1 MRNLFFVLSLLLT
14 TGLLGG
20 CGVVRDIAND
30 TCSGGS
36 YNAAICPNILDRMVP
51 KAPAVEKDSPKRE
64 IKCWVEVKTWR
75 KANVVL
81 QESTRT
87 CKPEKAGVDQVLP
100 GLALLLLL
108 GFWLKGDEGLGY
120 KAQMKKE
127 AREGLKAIPWLLGWA
142 ALAALLGGLLLGV
155 SGKEEA
161 PKEEAPKEEAMCSE
175 WRDGEEVTAPCWVL
189 RQRGR

>member
-1 MRNLFFVLSLLLT
+1 MRNLFFFLLLVS
-14 TGLLGG
+14 GLLGG
-20 CGVVRDIAND
+20 CGVVRDIATQ
-30 TCSGGS
+30 TCTGGS
-36 YNAAICPNILDRMVP
+36 YNVAVCPNLLDRMVP
-51 KAPAVEKDSPKRE
+51 KAPAVHTSPNKE
-64 IKCWVEVKTWR
+64 VKCQVEVKTWR
-75 KANVVL
+75 RGNVVL

-108 GFWLKGDEGLGY
+108 GFWLKGDGGLGY

-142 ALAALLGGLLLGV
+142 ALAVLLGSLLLGV
-155 SGKEEA
+155 SGKEEEA
-161 PKEEAPKEEAMCSE
+161 PREEAPKEEAMCSE